1 MMNVSQ
7 TIIQLLHN
15 RGIEGESEIQE
26 FLSSKPK
33 RTYNPSLL
41 DDLEAGVDFL
51 LEKIKTGAKICI
63 YGDYDADG
71 ITSTTLMLSILGHL
85 MPEERLDYYIPSR
98 FEEGY
103 GLNKDA
109 ILSIFKKGF
118 DLIVT
123 VDCGSV
129 SAGEVQYA
137 KELGMDI
144 IVTDHHNITDT
155 MAECL
160 LINPKKPGSKYPFQ
174 ELCGC
179 GVAFKMAQLIQKKC
193 GLPKHVL
200 TEVLDL
206 VAIGTM
212 GDIMPLVDE
221 NRTMAKFGLQVVN
234 SGSRYGLKKTDGGS
248 RASSGTDYFR
258 KHQLCDCTSRR
269 THQAGFEARVTGS
282 RASVCKRRRSGN

>member
-1 MMNVSQ
+1 M
-7 TIIQLLHN
+7 
-15 RGIEGESEIQE
+15 
-26 FLSSKPK
+26 
-33 RTYNPSLL
+33 
-41 DDLEAGVDFL
+41 DFL

-179 GVAFKMAQLIQKKC
+179 GVA
-193 GLPKHVL
+193 
-200 TEVLDL
+200 
-206 VAIGTM
+206 
-212 GDIMPLVDE
+212 
-221 NRTMAKFGLQVVN
+221 
-234 SGSRYGLKKTDGGS
+234 LKWHS
-248 RASSGTDYFR
+248 
-258 KHQLCDCTSRR
+258 
-269 THQAGFEARVTGS
+269 
-282 RASVCKRRRSGN
+282 